1 MSCPYV
7 STQRVPTPARLPPRY
22 GGQALPLAPGTLM
35 YQLPPVRLS
44 VRTLFDALS
53 VTKDRVIDCIID
65 HPTIV
70 VRETH
75 YWCCPVC
82 NAVAGQ
88 ESMRCAE
95 AIEQISISA

>member
-7 STQRVPTPARLPPRY
+7 SRKEYLSTRQASSPVWRPSAAFDARH
-22 GGQALPLAPGTLM
+22 ANV
-35 YQLPPVRLS
+35 QLSPVRLS

-75 YWCCPVC
+75 YWRCPVC

-95 AIEQISISA
+95 AIEQISSSA

>member
-7 STQRVPTPARLPPRY
+7 SRKEYLPTRRAPSRY

-35 YQLPPVRLS
+35 YQLPPVRPS

-88 ESMRCAE
+88 ESLRCAE
-95 AIEQISISA
+95 PIEYISSST